1 MVSIDCSPLALSTML
16 KDTKEQHV
24 DAKEQHADAT
34 EQDATEQ
41 HADTTEQHMDA
52 TEQHPDG
59 TEKHEHCFLD
69 PSCHVCMGPGET

>member
-1 MVSIDCSPLALSTML
+1 MEQTLEDLVGPMVSIDCSPLALSTML

-24 DAKEQHADAT
+24 DAK
-34 EQDATEQ
+34 EQ